1 MISSLYIRAKTIKP
15 SEENIAL
22 PLHDLGLVSEFLDN
36 DTKITDRREEKMKQ
50 SLTVKN
56 KLDFT
61 RIKKLVLQRTTRN

>member
-1 MISSLYIRAKTIKP
+1 MISALYIRAKTIKP

-36 DTKITDRREEKMKQ
+36 DTKITDRREEKTKQ